1 MIFFLAGPLTEEE
14 RLNRQPRSI
23 QDQIVSTAAQCMKG
37 VVNRFKDSGF
47 DIDCLQSNNCN
58 QADVNR
64 LANNALGYLEKV
76 QGGGCMTNSNC
87 SPISRCNS
95 KYLKKN
101 IKFLYIPIYDLSIG
115 STETKY
121 IKLNTKTQIVFVV

>member
-1 MIFFLAGPLTEEE
+1 MIIVQTNQKIVKYLIFFLAGPLTEEE

-95 KYLKKN
+95 KYLTFN
-101 IKFLYIPIYDLSIG
+101 FSNF
-115 STETKY
+115 SC
-121 IKLNTKTQIVFVV
+121 VFPDPNNFFQFEF

>member
-1 MIFFLAGPLTEEE
+1 MVSILERFLIKKLLSIWYLCFLAGPLTEEE

-37 VVNRFKDSGF
+37 VVNGFKDSRRKF
-47 DIDCLQSNNCN
+47 DLDCLQSNTCN
-58 QADVNR
+58 QDDMNR
-64 LANNALGYLEKV
+64 LAGDALGYLEKV

-95 KYLKKN
+95 KYLPQEKHL
-101 IKFLYIPIYDLSIG
+101 I
-115 STETKY
+115 
-121 IKLNTKTQIVFVV
+121 FVYA

>member
-95 KYLKKN
+95 KYISRFRIFFRLLVSRWRDLKFEISEDYKQN
-101 IKFLYIPIYDLSIG
+101 
-115 STETKY
+115 
-121 IKLNTKTQIVFVV
+121 